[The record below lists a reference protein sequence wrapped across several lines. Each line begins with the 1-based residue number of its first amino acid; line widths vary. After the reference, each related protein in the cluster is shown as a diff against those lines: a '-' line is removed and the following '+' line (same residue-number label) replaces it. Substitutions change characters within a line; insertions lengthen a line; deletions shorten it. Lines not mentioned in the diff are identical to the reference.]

1 MAMPTSSGGHAVSSE
16 PNVTPMI
23 DVMLVLL
30 IIFMVI
36 IPTLVSGVNAQPP
49 AGQNLKPHP
58 QQDQDQVLGID
69 NQGQYFL
76 NRQAIPNATLGT
88 ALTDIYSKRTEDKI
102 LYVKADR
109 NLQYSKIV
117 DALDVAAKSGVRMT
131 ALVSDQ
137 QPGTKSLIES
147 DNVEPTSTGKPAE
160 EGAPR

>member
-1 MAMPTSSGGHAVSSE
+1 MSMSTNSGGGVSSE

-76 NRQAIPNATLGT
+76 NRQALPNASLGT

-102 LYVKADR
+102 LYVKADK
-109 NLQYSKIV
+109 NLAYGKV
-117 DALDVAAKSGVRMT
+117 TDALDVAAHSGVRMT

-137 QPGTKSLIES
+137 QPGTKSVIAS
-147 DNVEPTSTGKPAE
+147 DNLEPTSAKSTT
-160 EGAPR
+160 EGGPQ